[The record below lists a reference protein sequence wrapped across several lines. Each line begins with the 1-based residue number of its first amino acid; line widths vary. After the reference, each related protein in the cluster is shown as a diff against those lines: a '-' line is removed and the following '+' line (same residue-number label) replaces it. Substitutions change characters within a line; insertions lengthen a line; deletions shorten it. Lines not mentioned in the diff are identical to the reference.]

1 MAKLLYVS
9 YVDLDIQCIK
19 KYSKVEM
26 AVSSFVTSVSFIFEY
41 FNEVI
46 LISKHYK

>member
-19 KYSKVEM
+19 RYNKAEI
-26 AVSSFVTSVSFIFEY
+26 AVSRFVASVSFIFEY